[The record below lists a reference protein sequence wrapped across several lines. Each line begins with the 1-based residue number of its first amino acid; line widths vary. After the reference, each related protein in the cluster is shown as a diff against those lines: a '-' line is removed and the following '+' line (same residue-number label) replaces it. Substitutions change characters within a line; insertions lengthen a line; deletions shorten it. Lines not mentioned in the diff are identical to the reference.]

1 MITLYFTANTRSMRA
16 LWTLEELGLDY
27 TLKLVDLKKQE
38 HKQEEFL
45 KINPTGLVPALKDG
59 DTSMYESVAMCSYL
73 ADRYGG
79 FQLSPR
85 LDSPLRGTYYQLL
98 FFLVSSVE
106 QPFVELLNQ
115 KIINSEVNYEQ
126 DFPKYCAEINKNLE
140 ILSKQLSDKK
150 YFLGEQFTIADINIS
165 GCLLFAK
172 KLNML
177 FNPDENLIT
186 YLERVQQRPA
196 YIKMREIEVSL
207 VK

>member
-1 MITLYFTANTRSMRA
+1 M
-16 LWTLEELGLDY
+16 
-27 TLKLVDLKKQE
+27 
-38 HKQEEFL
+38 
-45 KINPTGLVPALKDG
+45 PALKDG

-73 ADRYGG
+73 ADRYGD

-140 ILSKQLSDKK
+140 IL
-150 YFLGEQFTIADINIS
+150 
-165 GCLLFAK
+165 
-172 KLNML
+172 
-177 FNPDENLIT
+177 
-186 YLERVQQRPA
+186 
-196 YIKMREIEVSL
+196 
-207 VK
+207 